1 MVKEFGEENFR
12 KIFPFFVCIDKQ
24 LNIVS
29 AGPSIQKMIG
39 SITNRPFEEVF
50 KFVRPSLSIEMSYE
64 SMMSHLDVVIIIES
78 LEFPLLTRFRG
89 QFICQEKEELII
101 YLNSPWITDVVD
113 LGFHNLLISDF
124 AIHDT
129 ITDNLQLLQ
138 SKQIVTDDIRRI
150 ADELRSQRDELV
162 DKTKTIADLAEF
174 PEQNPHPIIR
184 IDNRGEVLYANR
196 PAQKLLNEDST
207 IQESL
212 WETIESKLIDAEEDY
227 LNLEMHHGD
236 ETYTATI
243 VPIPEK
249 RYYNIYINNT
259 TERVKYHNELINTS
273 SRLYSLIN
281 NMNSAV
287 LAEDENR
294 KIILVNQMFCDLFQ
308 VPLTTE
314 QMAGADCSGAA
325 EQSKY
330 LFKDEEGFVSRI
342 DEVLRNR
349 VPVFG
354 DLLYLKSD
362 RILERDFFPVF
373 EDKLYKGHIWKYQD
387 ITEIV
392 KNKESLGKVEEKY
405 RKIIENLKLGLIE
418 VDLDEKITKVYPAF
432 CEMTGYTE
440 EELINRNARKL
451 LGFVEEE
458 KKIEEQNNLRKQG
471 ESGVYETM
479 VRTKTGEVKW
489 LIISGAPIY
498 NEKNEIVGSLGI
510 HVDISERKKL
520 EEELI
525 LAKDI
530 AVSSVKAKEVFM
542 ANMSHEIRT
551 PMNVIIGMSELL
563 YDSLLNNE
571 QRKYLSAVKT
581 SADNLLG
588 LINDILDFSKIE
600 AGHIEMEELKLNLTS
615 VFDNLEVSFE
625 PKAREKKIQIKTEID
640 KEISLNLLGDGYKL
654 NQVLVNLINNAI
666 KFTEQ
671 GTVYIK
677 ANLIEN
683 GTEFQKIKF
692 AVIDTGIGINHE
704 NLDAIFQMFKQED
717 SSITRK
723 YGGTG
728 LGLSISQSI
737 VENMGGKIDVNS
749 EKQVG
754 SEFSFIIELKK
765 ELVKEQISVSD
776 PIIQENFGD
785 ELKILVAED
794 NELNQLLITTI
805 LRQGGFQYDVA
816 DDGKVVLEKLGKQD
830 YHLILM
836 DIQMPYLDGMATAKF
851 IREEMKSN
859 IPIIALTANA
869 SPTDEAKY
877 KASGMNDYIAKP
889 FKKDELFAKIF
900 LQLKNKVM
908 NDLNETTEQEEN
920 SEGFYSLKNIEAIS
934 QGDTQFVKTIID
946 TFISNTPNY
955 LEEIVKGI
963 QREDFVKIKFASH
976 QMKPSLDILEI
987 ESVRQTVRDIETESS
1002 SANPSMD
1009 KIKNDFDHLYKIVN
1023 KVIRHMV
1030 KNSSDC

>member
-1 MVKEFGEENFR
+1 MVKEFGEDNFR

-78 LEFPLLTRFRG
+78 IEFPLLTRFRG
-89 QFICQEKEELII
+89 QFIYQEKEDLII

-138 SKQIVTDDIRRI
+138 SKQIVNDDIRRI

-162 DKTKTIADLAEF
+162 DKTKTIEDLAEF
-174 PEQNPHPIIR
+174 PEQNPHPILR
-184 IDNRGEVLYANR
+184 IDNRGEVLYANK
-196 PAQKLLNEDST
+196 PAQKLFEEETTVKD
-207 IQESL
+207 SL
-212 WETIESKLIDAEEDY
+212 WETIKSQLFDSQEKYLARELNYGAESY
-227 LNLEMHHGD
+227 L
-236 ETYTATI
+236 ATI
-243 VPIPEK
+243 VPIPDK

-259 TERVKYHNELINTS
+259 TETVKYHNELINTS

-281 NMNSAV
+281 NMNAAV

-308 VPLTTE
+308 VPLTAE
-314 QMAGADCSGAA
+314 QMTGEDCSGAA
-325 EQSKY
+325 EQSKHF
-330 LFKDEEGFVSRI
+330 FKDEEGFVSRI
-342 DEVLRNR
+342 EEVLSNR

-354 DLLYLKSD
+354 DLLYLKSE
-362 RILERDFFPVF
+362 RILERDFVPVF

-451 LGFVEEE
+451 LGFVEED
-458 KKIEEQNNLRKQG
+458 KKLEEQNILRKNG

-479 VRTKTGEVKW
+479 VRTKNGEAKW

-530 AVSSVKAKEVFM
+530 AVSSVKAKEVFI

-551 PMNVIIGMSELL
+551 PMNVIIGMTELL
-563 YDSLLNNE
+563 YDSLLDKE

-600 AGHIEMEELKLNLTS
+600 AGHLEMEELKLNLRS

-625 PKAREKKIQIKTEID
+625 PKAREKNIQIKTEID
-640 KEISLNLLGDGYKL
+640 TELSLNLLGDGYKL
-654 NQVLVNLINNAI
+654 NQVLVNLISNAI

-671 GTVYIK
+671 GNVCIK
-677 ANLIEN
+677 ADLIEN
-683 GTEFQKIKF
+683 GNEFQKIKF
-692 AVIDTGIGINHE
+692 AVIDSGIGINPE
-704 NLDAIFQMFKQED
+704 NLEAIFQMFKQED
-717 SSITRK
+717 SSITRR

-737 VENMGGKIDVNS
+737 VENMGGKIDVKS

-754 SEFSFIIELKK
+754 SEFSFIIDLKK
-765 ELVKEQISVSD
+765 ELVKEQISESD
-776 PIIQENFGD
+776 PIIQVNFGD

-805 LRQGGFQYDVA
+805 LKQGRFHYDVA
-816 DDGKVVLEKLGKQD
+816 DDGKVVLEMLGKQD

-869 SPTDEAKY
+869 SAADEAKY
-877 KASGMNDYIAKP
+877 KAAGMNDYIAKP
-889 FKKDELFAKIF
+889 FKKDELFAKIY

-908 NDLNETTEQEEN
+908 NDINETTTHDEN
-920 SEGFYSLKNIEAIS
+920 SEGLYSLKNIEAIS
-934 QGDTQFVKTIID
+934 QGDTQFVNTIID
-946 TFISNTPNY
+946 TFITNTPNY

-963 QREDFVKIKFASH
+963 QLEDFAKIKYASH

-987 ESVRQTVRDIETESS
+987 DSVRQTVRDIETESS
-1002 SANPSMD
+1002 SANQSID
-1009 KIKNDFDHLYKIVN
+1009 KIKNDFDHLYTVVN
-1023 KVIRHMV
+1023 QVIRHMV
-1030 KNSSDC
+1030 KNSSDR

>member
-1 MVKEFGEENFR
+1 MVKEFGEDNFR

-78 LEFPLLTRFRG
+78 IEFPLLTRFRG
-89 QFICQEKEELII
+89 QFIYQEKEDII
-101 YLNSPWITDVVD
+101 VYLNSPWITDVVD

-138 SKQIVTDDIRRI
+138 SKQIVNDDIRRI

-162 DKTKTIADLAEF
+162 DKTKTIEDLAEF
-174 PEQNPHPIIR
+174 PEQNPHPILR
-184 IDNRGEVLYANR
+184 IDNRGEVLYANK
-196 PAQKLLNEDST
+196 PAQKLFEEETTVKD
-207 IQESL
+207 SL
-212 WETIESKLIDAEEDY
+212 WETIKSQLFDSQEKYLARELNYGAESY
-227 LNLEMHHGD
+227 L
-236 ETYTATI
+236 ATI
-243 VPIPEK
+243 VPIPDK

-259 TERVKYHNELINTS
+259 TETVKYHNELINTS

-281 NMNSAV
+281 NMNAAV

-308 VPLTTE
+308 VPLTAE
-314 QMAGADCSGAA
+314 QMTGEDCSGAA
-325 EQSKY
+325 EQSKHF
-330 LFKDEEGFVSRI
+330 FKDEEGFVSRI
-342 DEVLRNR
+342 EEVLSNR

-354 DLLYLKSD
+354 DLLYLKSE
-362 RILERDFFPVF
+362 RILERDFVPVF

-451 LGFVEEE
+451 LGFVEED
-458 KKIEEQNNLRKQG
+458 KKLEEQNILRKNG

-479 VRTKTGEVKW
+479 VRTKNGEAKW

-530 AVSSVKAKEVFM
+530 AVSSVKAKEVFI

-551 PMNVIIGMSELL
+551 PMNVIIGMTELL
-563 YDSLLNNE
+563 YDSLLDKE

-600 AGHIEMEELKLNLTS
+600 AGHLEMEELKLNLRS

-625 PKAREKKIQIKTEID
+625 PKAREKNIQIKTEID
-640 KEISLNLLGDGYKL
+640 TELSLNLLGDGYKL
-654 NQVLVNLINNAI
+654 NQVLVNLISNAI

-671 GTVYIK
+671 GNVCIK
-677 ANLIEN
+677 ADLIEN
-683 GTEFQKIKF
+683 GNEFQKIKF
-692 AVIDTGIGINHE
+692 AVIDSGIGINPE
-704 NLDAIFQMFKQED
+704 NLEAIFQMFKQED
-717 SSITRK
+717 SSITRR

-737 VENMGGKIDVNS
+737 VENMGGKIDVKS

-754 SEFSFIIELKK
+754 SEFSFIIDLKK

-776 PIIQENFGD
+776 PIIQVNFGD

-805 LRQGGFQYDVA
+805 LKQGGFHYDVA
-816 DDGKVVLEKLGKQD
+816 DDGKVVLEMLGKQD

-869 SPTDEAKY
+869 SAADEAKY
-877 KASGMNDYIAKP
+877 KAAGMNDYIAKP

-908 NDLNETTEQEEN
+908 NDINETTTHDEN
-920 SEGFYSLKNIEAIS
+920 SEGLYSLKNIEAIS
-934 QGDTQFVKTIID
+934 QGDTQFVNTIID
-946 TFISNTPNY
+946 TFITNTPNY

-963 QREDFVKIKFASH
+963 QLEDFAKIKYASH

-987 ESVRQTVRDIETESS
+987 DSVRQTVRDIETESS
-1002 SANPSMD
+1002 SANQSID
-1009 KIKNDFDHLYKIVN
+1009 KIKNDFDHLYTVVN
-1023 KVIRHMV
+1023 QVIRHMV
-1030 KNSSDC
+1030 KNSSDR

>member
-1 MVKEFGEENFR
+1 MVKEFGEDNFR

-78 LEFPLLTRFRG
+78 IEFPLLTRFRG
-89 QFICQEKEELII
+89 QFIYQEKEDII
-101 YLNSPWITDVVD
+101 VYLNSPWITDVVD

-138 SKQIVTDDIRRI
+138 SKQIVNDDIRRI

-162 DKTKTIADLAEF
+162 DKTKTIEDLAEF
-174 PEQNPHPIIR
+174 PEQNPHPILR
-184 IDNRGEVLYANR
+184 IDNRGEVLYANK
-196 PAQKLLNEDST
+196 PAQKLFEEETTVKD
-207 IQESL
+207 SL
-212 WETIESKLIDAEEDY
+212 WETIKSQLFDSQEKYLARELNYGAESY
-227 LNLEMHHGD
+227 L
-236 ETYTATI
+236 ATI
-243 VPIPEK
+243 VPIPDK

-259 TERVKYHNELINTS
+259 TETVKYHNELINTS

-281 NMNSAV
+281 NMNAAV

-308 VPLTTE
+308 VPLTAE
-314 QMAGADCSGAA
+314 QMTGEDCSGAA
-325 EQSKY
+325 EQSKHF
-330 LFKDEEGFVSRI
+330 FKDEEGFVSRI
-342 DEVLRNR
+342 EEVLSNR

-354 DLLYLKSD
+354 DLLYLKSE
-362 RILERDFFPVF
+362 RILERDFVPVF

-451 LGFVEEE
+451 LGFVEED
-458 KKIEEQNNLRKQG
+458 KKLEEQNILRKNG

-479 VRTKTGEVKW
+479 VRTKNGEAKW

-530 AVSSVKAKEVFM
+530 AVSSVKAKEVFI

-551 PMNVIIGMSELL
+551 PMNVIIGMTELL
-563 YDSLLNNE
+563 YDSLLDKE

-600 AGHIEMEELKLNLTS
+600 AGHLEMEELKLNLRS

-625 PKAREKKIQIKTEID
+625 PKAREKNIQIKTEID
-640 KEISLNLLGDGYKL
+640 TELSLNLLGDGYKL
-654 NQVLVNLINNAI
+654 NQVLVNLISNAI

-671 GTVYIK
+671 GNVCIK
-677 ANLIEN
+677 ADLIEN
-683 GTEFQKIKF
+683 GNEFQKIKF
-692 AVIDTGIGINHE
+692 AVIDSGIGINPE
-704 NLDAIFQMFKQED
+704 NLEAIFQMFKQED
-717 SSITRK
+717 SSITRR

-737 VENMGGKIDVNS
+737 VENMGGKIDVKS

-754 SEFSFIIELKK
+754 SEFSFIIDLKK

-776 PIIQENFGD
+776 PIIQVNFGD

-805 LRQGGFQYDVA
+805 LKQGGFHYDAA
-816 DDGKVVLEKLGKQD
+816 DDGKVVLEMLGKQD

-869 SPTDEAKY
+869 SAADEAKY
-877 KASGMNDYIAKP
+877 KAAGMNDYIAKP

-908 NDLNETTEQEEN
+908 NDINETTTHDEN
-920 SEGFYSLKNIEAIS
+920 SEGLYSLKNIEAIS
-934 QGDTQFVKTIID
+934 QGDTQFVNTIID
-946 TFISNTPNY
+946 TFITNTPNY

-963 QREDFVKIKFASH
+963 QLEDFAKIKYASH

-987 ESVRQTVRDIETESS
+987 DSVRQTVRDIETESS
-1002 SANPSMD
+1002 SANQSID
-1009 KIKNDFDHLYKIVN
+1009 KIKNDFDHLYTVVN
-1023 KVIRHMV
+1023 QVIRHMV
-1030 KNSSDC
+1030 KNSSDR